1 MKTEFDVKM
10 TVPVMYDYMM
20 YHTFTGIQFWLVVAI
35 GLMLICMFVY
45 SHNPLHIICAFAIL
59 AYLPVERLFQAKKQV
74 TLNPVFKEKLHY
86 TLDDE
91 KMSIDV
97 LDEHMDAAWSSIV
110 KVRSTKKSIILYTNR
125 VTATIF
131 PRESLGED
139 YDKAVELIRRGVP
152 AERVKIK

>member
-1 MKTEFDVKM
+1 
-10 TVPVMYDYMM
+10 
-20 YHTFTGIQFWLVVAI
+20 
-35 GLMLICMFVY
+35 
-45 SHNPLHIICAFAIL
+45 
-59 AYLPVERLFQAKKQV
+59 
-74 TLNPVFKEKLHY
+74 
-86 TLDDE
+86 
-91 KMSIDV
+91 
-97 LDEHMDAAWSSIV
+97 MDAVWSSIV